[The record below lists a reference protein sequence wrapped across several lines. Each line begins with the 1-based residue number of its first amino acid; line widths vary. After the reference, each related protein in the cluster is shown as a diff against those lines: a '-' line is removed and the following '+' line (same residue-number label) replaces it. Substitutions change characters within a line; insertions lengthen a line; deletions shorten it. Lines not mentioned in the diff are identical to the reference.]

1 MAGSGGAAARP
12 ARLRGGMAPRFD
24 SDNRVLELAVADLL
38 EPQLVRSI
46 GFTNR
51 GGYERLW
58 LGQAIH
64 GRYQEAALASDATYR
79 REVALR
85 VELDHRGW
93 RVVLTGRLDGLR
105 RADDGTRVVEEI
117 KSVRREGQLAAALR
131 AMYERQALLYAWML
145 AQDGAGPVAAELVLI
160 AIGSD
165 AVERIALEADFEALA
180 ADVRKRLN
188 RLLHEHEGERRA
200 ASDRAVAG
208 REMVFPHGELRPGQ
222 DAIVAAV
229 DEALASRSH
238 LLVEAPTGIGKT
250 AAALFP
256 ALRYALVH
264 GKKLFVLTAK
274 NLQQEMATRVLRALA
289 QGGGFHALRL
299 RAKARMCANGEVI
312 CHEDYCAFARDYAS
326 KLVTTGVVPRL
337 LAEERV
343 MEPDVVFSAAA
354 QAEVCPFEVALD
366 LAGRSQV
373 VVGDYNYTFDPWVA
387 LGDFAADAD
396 LSDAVL
402 IIDEIH
408 NLVDRGRGYLSPEL
422 SAAAARRAAEAAAH
436 GGSAIHERLERAAR
450 ALADLVD
457 GEVEAALGEL
467 PPGDGALET
476 VLPEDALWRL
486 RSDFDA
492 AFVDYLEHQR
502 ETKSFRAED
511 PFVGLYFDFLRFL
524 NGLML
529 TGDAFSHLAE
539 RRGDDRLLR
548 VFCKDPSGH
557 LGRVV
562 GRTHSTIG
570 LSATLSPP
578 EFYRDLLGFD
588 AARTGVLSVPNP
600 FPPERRRLVV
610 DASVATLYRE
620 RAAQTPRLA
629 ERLSEFADAVPGN
642 LLVLFPSFQFLADVA
657 ARVAPRTKRV
667 LVQQRTDSERDR
679 EALLQALRGAVLGDV
694 LLLAVAGGVFAEG
707 VDYPGDVLRAVAVVG
722 PCLPVP
728 TLDTRLLQ
736 AYYEERFERG
746 FEYAFVVPGMTR
758 VVQAAGRLI
767 RSAEDAG
774 VIALFDR
781 RFLERPYRDHLPAE
795 WRDEEEAAAL
805 AGDPAAVARDF
816 FARLG

>member
-1 MAGSGGAAARP
+1 
-12 ARLRGGMAPRFD
+12 MAPRFD
-24 SDNRVLELAVADLL
+24 SDQRVLELAVADLL

-64 GRYQEAALASDATYR
+64 GRYQEAALESDATYR

-85 VELDHRGW
+85 VELEHRGW
-93 RVVLTGRLDGLR
+93 RVVLSGRLDGLR
-105 RADDGTRVVEEI
+105 KEDDGTRVVEEI
-117 KSVRREGQLAAALR
+117 KSVRREGQLAPALR

-145 AQDGAGPVAAELVLI
+145 GRDGEGPTTAELVLI

-165 AVERIALEADFEALA
+165 AVERIALEADFEALE

-188 RLLHEHEGERRA
+188 RLLREHENERLAAADRA
-200 ASDRAVAG
+200 AAG
-208 REMVFPHGELRPGQ
+208 RDLPFPHGALRPGQ
-222 DAIVAAV
+222 DEIVAAV
-229 DEALASRSH
+229 EEALASRSH

-250 AAALFP
+250 AAALWP
-256 ALRYALVH
+256 ALKFALVEN
-264 GKKLFVLTAK
+264 KKLFVLTAK
-274 NLQQEMATRVLRALA
+274 NLQQEMATRVLRTLA
-289 QGGGFHALRL
+289 EGGGFHALRL

-312 CHEDYCAFARDYAS
+312 CHEDYCAFARDFAS

-354 QAEVCPFEVALD
+354 QAEVCPFEVSLD
-366 LAGRSQV
+366 LSGRAQV
-373 VVGDYNYTFDPWVA
+373 VVGDYNYAFDPWVA
-387 LGDFAADAD
+387 LADFNADAN
-396 LSDAVL
+396 LSDTILV
-402 IIDEIH
+402 IDEIH

-422 SAAAARRAAEAAAH
+422 SAEAARRAAESAAH
-436 GGSAIHERLERAAR
+436 GTSAVHERIERAAR
-450 ALADLVD
+450 ALAELVE
-457 GEVEAALGEL
+457 GEVEAALTEL

-486 RSDFDA
+486 RSEFDA

-524 NGLML
+524 NGLL
-529 TGDAFSHLAE
+529 FTGDAFSQLAE
-539 RRGDDRLLR
+539 RRAGDRLLR

-557 LGRVV
+557 LGRVI
-562 GRTHSTIG
+562 GRTHATIG

-588 AARTGVLSVPNP
+588 RARTGVLAVTNP
-600 FPPERRRLVV
+600 FPAERRRLVI
-610 DASVATLYRE
+610 DASVATAWRE

-629 ERLSEFADAVPGN
+629 ERIADFADAVPGN

-657 ARVAPRTKRV
+657 ARVAPRSKRV

-679 EALLQALRGAVLGDV
+679 EALLAALRGAVLGDV

-767 RSAEDAG
+767 RSADDSG

-781 RFLERPYRDHLPAE
+781 RFLERPYRDHLPAA
-795 WRDEEEAAAL
+795 WRDADGVDAL
-805 AGDPAAVARDF
+805 AGDPSQVARDF
-816 FARLG
+816 FATLD

>member
-1 MAGSGGAAARP
+1 MP
-12 ARLRGGMAPRFD
+12 PRFD
-24 SDNRVLELAVADLL
+24 SDNRVLELGVADLL
-38 EPQLVRSI
+38 EPHLVRSI

-64 GRYQEAALASDATYR
+64 GRYQETALASDATYR
-79 REVALR
+79 REVALKI
-85 VELDHRGW
+85 ELEHRGW
-93 RVVLTGRLDGLR
+93 RVVLTGRLDGVR
-105 RADDGTRVVEEI
+105 KADDGTRVVEEI
-117 KSVRREGQLAAALR
+117 KSVRREGQLGPALR

-145 AQDGAGPVAAELVLI
+145 GRDGEGPVGAELVLI

-165 AVERIALEADFEALA
+165 AVERHVLESDFEALES
-180 ADVRKRLN
+180 DVRKRLN
-188 RLLHEHEGERRA
+188 RLLHEHEHERRA
-200 ASDRAVAG
+200 AADRAAAG
-208 REMVFPHGELRPGQ
+208 GVLAFPHGSLRPGQ
-222 DAIVAAV
+222 EEIVAAV
-229 DEALASRSH
+229 EAALAGRSH

-250 AAALFP
+250 AAALWP
-256 ALRYALVH
+256 ALKFALVEN
-264 GKKLFVLTAK
+264 KKLFVLTAK
-274 NLQQEMATRVLRALA
+274 NLQQEMATRVLRLLA
-289 QGGGFHALRL
+289 EGGGFNALRL

-312 CHEDYCAFARDYAS
+312 CHEDYCAFARDYAG
-326 KLVTTGVVPRL
+326 KLVSTGVVPRL

-343 MEPDVVFSAAA
+343 MEPDIVFSAAA
-354 QAEVCPFEVALD
+354 QAEVCPFEVSLD
-366 LAGRSQV
+366 LAGRAQV
-373 VVGDYNYTFDPWVA
+373 VIGDYNYAFDPWVA
-387 LGDFAADAD
+387 LADFAEEAN
-396 LSDAVL
+396 LSDTVL
-402 IIDEIH
+402 VIDEIH

-422 SAAAARRAAEAAAH
+422 SAAAARQAAEAAAH
-436 GGSAIHERLERAAR
+436 GSTAIHARLEQVAR
-450 ALADLVD
+450 ELAELVE
-457 GEVEAALGEL
+457 GEVDAALLEL

-476 VLPEDALWRL
+476 VLPEDRLWRL
-486 RSDFDA
+486 RSEFDA

-511 PFVGLYFDFLRFL
+511 PFVGLYFALLRFL
-524 NGLML
+524 NGLMF

-539 RRGDDRLLR
+539 RRGGDRLLR
-548 VFCKDPSGH
+548 VFCKDPSGF
-557 LGRVV
+557 LGRVI
-562 GRTHSTIG
+562 GRTHATIG
-570 LSATLSPP
+570 LSATLSPS
-578 EFYRDLLGFD
+578 EFYRDLLGFEP
-588 AARTGVLSVPNP
+588 ARTAVLSVPNP

-610 DASVATLYRE
+610 DASVATVWRE

-758 VVQAAGRLI
+758 VVQAAGRSSAPRRTPASSRCSTAASSSAPTATTCPPSGATRKRPPASPATRPPWREPSSP
-767 RSAEDAG
+767 RSAEG
-774 VIALFDR
+774 RSR
-781 RFLERPYRDHLPAE
+781 RFP
-795 WRDEEEAAAL
+795 
-805 AGDPAAVARDF
+805 
-816 FARLG
+816 